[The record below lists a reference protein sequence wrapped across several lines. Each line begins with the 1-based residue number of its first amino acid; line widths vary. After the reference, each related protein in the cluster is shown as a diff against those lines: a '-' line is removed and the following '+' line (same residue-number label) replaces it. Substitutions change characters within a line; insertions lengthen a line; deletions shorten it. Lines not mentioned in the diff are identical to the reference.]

1 MTCRAWTDDENEQLR
16 RDYKLVPTGVLAAR
30 FGRSPQAVRIHAYR
44 IRIARRQFDPDRET
58 LELLRLLHACGRS
71 DPEIA
76 ATLGTTK
83 ATILNWRR
91 KLKLRGW
98 PYSPVAPKR
107 GRYAT
112 HLDGC

>member
-1 MTCRAWTDDENEQLR
+1 MPCRAWTADEDEQLR
-16 RDYKLVPTGVLAAR
+16 RDYRIVATGVLAAR

-76 ATLGTTK
+76 STLGTTR

-91 KLKLRGW
+91 KLKLHGW

-107 GRYAT
+107 DSYAT
-112 HLDGC
+112 RMD